1 MNTLNLTSE
10 SLGETAIYET
20 KAHWISFVIPSI
32 VIFFTFPFFIISA
45 LFLREY
51 ISKGFNE
58 VINIIPITFYGVI
71 SFFLFKYLFKG
82 IYKLIFALKMRVYLS
97 KQYLTLQ
104 TGVLSKNL
112 CDIAL
117 RKFEGLDLQQ
127 SFLGRILN
135 FGTLS
140 VTSSGVTQS
149 YLIRN
154 PQEFRKQLLLIS
166 NELNYSIQNK

>member
-1 MNTLNLTSE
+1 MNVLNLTS
-10 SLGETAIYET
+10 GEVLNDYVYKT
-20 KAHWISFVIPSI
+20 KAHWISFVVPSI

-45 LFLREY
+45 LFLRKY
-51 ISKGFNE
+51 INEGFNE
-58 VINIIPITFYGVI
+58 IVNIIPIAFYGII

-82 IYKLIFALKMRVYLS
+82 IYKLIFALKMRIYLS

-140 VTSSGVTQS
+140 VTSSGITQS
-149 YLIRN
+149 YLIRD
-154 PQEFRKQLLLIS
+154 PEGFRNHLLLIS
-166 NELNYSIQNK
+166 SNIK